1 MDINNSKKNL
11 PKLIKIVFP
20 HNYSSIA
27 LIEIIHSSFGTK
39 KLSFVVHFQKMVSLL
54 QDFNHSKYSFREKN
68 WQITRKNLPKAEKK
82 SALKKTK
89 KQNLNYIEKLKL

>member
-1 MDINNSKKNL
+1 MHVTYCNVVKGMEDPYLHKSFFTMDINNSKKNL

-39 KLSFVVHFQKMVSLL
+39 KLSFVVHF
-54 QDFNHSKYSFREKN
+54 
-68 WQITRKNLPKAEKK
+68 
-82 SALKKTK
+82 
-89 KQNLNYIEKLKL
+89 

>member
-1 MDINNSKKNL
+1 MHVTNCHKNYKSRVWKTHIYTNSFFTMDLNNSKKNL

-39 KLSFVVHFQKMVSLL
+39 KLSFVVHF
-54 QDFNHSKYSFREKN
+54 
-68 WQITRKNLPKAEKK
+68 
-82 SALKKTK
+82 
-89 KQNLNYIEKLKL
+89 